1 MIVYQNTARGFMTDV
16 DSFEIVDKIK
26 EQFKKRAGKINF
38 NLREEESWINSL
50 DKMERVIRNSGIADD
65 CGVLVEFGLP
75 STSKRIDFIIAGRDE
90 QDNKNFIIVELK
102 QWTEAESTDKEDV
115 VVTPYFGRAL
125 TTHPSYQASSYKS
138 YLSDFNENVYSGK
151 LYPYSCAYLHNYI
164 EKDPEPLKADNY
176 AQSVSDSPLYFQRDH
191 TKLQEFIYR
200 HVGKGRGTEILYE
213 IESGNIRPSKKLV
226 DYVAGLFKGNREF
239 VLLEEQKVAYEVA
252 LQTGLDAVGKTV
264 IIINGGPGTG
274 KSVVSMSLLGSFL
287 KKRKNVFFVAPNASF
302 RDTLLNKLT
311 QGKDTRRA
319 KLLMTGSAKYYN
331 VPADSYDILV
341 IDEAHRLKNSK
352 AFMYQGENQV
362 ADIVKAARVSV
373 FFVDDAQMIRPQDIG
388 SEQEIHKQAQ
398 KVNARIIKLKLR
410 TQFRCEG
417 AEGYV
422 NWIDDIL
429 EIDTTGN
436 FDGWDKKTY
445 EFFVAESPNALRDW
459 VNSKVAAGFNARLL
473 AGYAWPWTSVKNG
486 NLNAEIA
493 DVRISEHD
501 FAMPWNS
508 RQLSSSWATD
518 EKGRG
523 QVGCVHTSQGLEFD
537 FVGVIVGKDLQFRFL
552 DKNGNEINPLEKT
565 SYGDQDQNTLQEEHF
580 GRMVADATLPYSFLD
595 EGSFEKGEFFS
606 EWKNYFDS
614 AGKQGLNSDP
624 VRLNRMIRNIYRIL
638 LTRGI
643 KGCGVYFC
651 DSNLK
656 NYFQFRLSKTHSR

>member
-1 MIVYQNTARGFMTDV
+1 MIVYQNTARGFMLDV

-38 NLREEESWINSL
+38 NRSEEDSWINSL
-50 DKMERVIRNSGIADD
+50 DKMERIIRNSGIADD

-90 QDNKNFIIVELK
+90 HDNENFIIVELK

-138 YLSDFNENVYSGK
+138 YLSDFNENVYSKK
-151 LYPYSCAYLHNYI
+151 LYPYSCAYLHNYV
-164 EKDPEPLKADNY
+164 EKDPEPLKAANY
-176 AQSVSDSPLYFQRDH
+176 AHSVSDSPLYFRHDH
-191 TKLQEFIYR
+191 ARLQEFICR

-213 IESGNIRPSKKLV
+213 IESGNIRPSKQLV
-226 DYVAGLFKGNREF
+226 DHVTGLFKGNREF
-239 VLLEEQKVAYEVA
+239 ILLEEQKVAYEVA
-252 LQTGLDAVGKTV
+252 LKTGLSAEKKTV

-302 RDTLLNKLT
+302 RETLVNKLT

-319 KLLMTGSAKYYN
+319 KLLLTGSSKYYN
-331 VPADSYDILV
+331 VPENSYDILV
-341 IDEAHRLKNSK
+341 IDEAHRLKNSQ

-362 ADIVKAARVSV
+362 ADLINAAKVSV
-373 FFVDDAQMIRPQDIG
+373 FFVDNAQMIRPQDIG
-388 SEQEIHKQAQ
+388 SDVEIRKQAGRY
-398 KVNARIIKLKLR
+398 NARIIDLKLE
-410 TQFRCEG
+410 TQFRCDG

-422 NWIDDIL
+422 NWIDDVL

-445 EFFVAESPNALRDW
+445 DFFVADSPNTLREW

-473 AGYAWPWTSVKNG
+473 AGYAWPWTSAKNG

-493 DVRISEHD
+493 DVNIPEHD

-508 RQLSSSWATD
+508 RQIGSSWATN
-518 EKGRG
+518 EKGLG

-537 FVGVIVGKDLQFRFL
+537 YVGVIVGKDLQFRFL
-552 DKNGNEINPLEKT
+552 DKNGNEINPTEKRNVE
-565 SYGDQDQNTLQEEHF
+565 DHQEGFSHDEF
-580 GRMVADATLPYSFLD
+580 YDRMVADPVQPYDFLEEESFVQ
-595 EGSFEKGEFFS
+595 GEFYS
-606 EWKNYFDS
+606 KWENYFDI
-614 AGKQGLNSDP
+614 AGKQGLNKNP
-624 VRLNRMIRNIYRIL
+624 EKMNQMIRNIYRIL

-651 DSNLK
+651 DSNLER
-656 NYFQFRLSKTHSR
+656 YFRFRLSKIRM

>member
-1 MIVYQNTARGFMTDV
+1 MIVYQNTAKGFMLDV

-26 EQFKKRAGKINF
+26 EQFRKRAGRINF
-38 NLREEESWINSL
+38 NPGEEESWINSL

-102 QWTEAESTDKEDV
+102 QWKEAESTDKEDV

-125 TTHPSYQASSYKS
+125 TTHPSYQASSYKG

-151 LYPYSCAYLHNYI
+151 LFPYSCAYLHNYI
-164 EKDPEPLKADNY
+164 EKDPEPLKAENY
-176 AQSVSDSPLYFQRDH
+176 TQSVSDSPLYFKHDH
-191 TKLQEFIYR
+191 IKLQEFIYR

-213 IESGNIRPSKKLV
+213 IESGNIRPSKQLV
-226 DYVAGLFKGNREF
+226 DHVTGLFKGNREF

-252 LQTGLDAVGKTV
+252 LKTGLSAEEKTV

-302 RDTLLNKLT
+302 RDTLLKKLT
-311 QGKDTRRA
+311 RGQDTRRA
-319 KLLMTGSAKYYN
+319 KLLMTGSTKYFN
-331 VPADSYDILV
+331 VPENTYDILV
-341 IDEAHRLKNSK
+341 IDEAHRLKNGK

-362 ADIVKAARVSV
+362 ADIVNAAKVSV
-373 FFVDDAQMIRPQDIG
+373 FFVDNAQMIRPQDIG
-388 SEQEIHKQAQ
+388 SDHEIRKQAK
-398 KVNARIIKLKLR
+398 KVNARIIDLKLK

-422 NWIDDIL
+422 NWIDDVL

-445 EFFVAESPNALRDW
+445 EFFVADSPNTLRDW
-459 VNSKVAAGFNARLL
+459 VNSKVSAGFNARLL

-486 NLNAEIA
+486 NLNAEVA
-493 DVRISEHD
+493 DVKIPEQG

-508 RQLSSSWATD
+508 RQIGSSWATD
-518 EKGRG
+518 EKGIG
-523 QVGCVHTSQGLEFD
+523 QIGCVHTSQGLEFD
-537 FVGVIVGKDLQFRFL
+537 YVGVIVGNDLQFKFL
-552 DKNGNEINPLEKT
+552 DKNGKEIDLQNNRGPTER
-565 SYGDQDQNTLQEEHF
+565 DQTTFYEEHND
-580 GRMVADATLPYSFLD
+580 RIAADSIYSYNFLNK
-595 EGSFEKGEFFS
+595 GSFERGEFYS
-606 EWKNYFDS
+606 QWENYYDS
-614 AGKQGLNSDP
+614 AGKQGLIKDS
-624 VRLNRMIRNIYRIL
+624 VRMNRMIRNIYRIL

-651 DSNLK
+651 DSNLEK
-656 NYFQFRLSKTHSR
+656 YFRFRLSKTQS